1 LAVTHWS
8 EAKILTE
15 ELVHFVPTFDRM
27 RGRELGI
34 FGKIVD
40 QLGRENPGAIPVTN
54 KCCYFSSL
62 GLNRLTPPGR

>member
-1 LAVTHWS
+1 
-8 EAKILTE
+8 
-15 ELVHFVPTFDRM
+15 M
-27 RGRELGI
+27 RGSELGI